1 MTAEANPQAELAAL
15 RAQVSELQAEVE
27 RLRPIKERAQTL
39 EAQMRILSTNVPLLL
54 LALDRDGVYTFSD
67 GKALEIVG
75 LQPGQLV
82 GMSVFDAFA
91 AFPDFLAAVRKA
103 LSGTPANVRTD
114 DTERMVGLDHWLTP
128 IFDAEGRPDGVFG
141 VSIDMTRQIAA
152 EHERTQLQEE
162 IIEAQ
167 RAALRELSTPLIP
180 IAENVIAMPLVG
192 SIDTARAQ
200 QIMETLLEGIAD
212 QQADVAILDI
222 TGVRV
227 VDTQVANAL
236 LRAAQAAKLLGT
248 RVILTGIRAEVAQ
261 TLVGL
266 GADMSSITT
275 AATLQDGVTLALHAE
290 V

>member
-15 RAQVSELQAEVE
+15 RAQVAELQAEVE
-27 RLRPIKERAQTL
+27 RLRPIEQRAQTL
-39 EAQMRILSTNVPLLL
+39 EAYMHVISTNVPLLM
-54 LALDRDGVYTFSD
+54 LALDRDGIYTFSD

-75 LQPGQLV
+75 AQPGQLV
-82 GMSVFDAFA
+82 GASVFEAFA
-91 AFPDFLAAVRKA
+91 AFPEFLAAVRQA
-103 LSGTPANVRTD
+103 MNGTPTNVRTD
-114 DTERMVGLDHWLTP
+114 DLERMVGLDHWLAP
-128 IFDAEGRPDGVFG
+128 LLDADGKPNGVFG

-192 SIDTARAQ
+192 SIDTSRAQ

-275 AATLQDGVTLALHAE
+275 AATLQAGVALALHVEA
-290 V
+290 

>member
-1 MTAEANPQAELAAL
+1 MSGEANPQDELAAL
-15 RAQVSELQAEVE
+15 RAQVNELQAEVT
-27 RLRPIKERAQTL
+27 RLRPL
-39 EAQMRILSTNVPLLL
+39 EQRVHLFAEQMRIMSTHVPLLMFV
-54 LALDRDGVYTFSD
+54 LDRNGVYTFSD
-67 GKALEIVG
+67 GKALEMVG

-82 GMSVFDAFA
+82 GASVFDAFA
-91 AFPDFLAAVRKA
+91 DYPDFLAAVRTA
-103 LSGTPANVRTD
+103 LAGTATNVRTD
-114 DTERMVGLDHWLTP
+114 DLERMVGLDHWIAPLY
-128 IFDAEGRPDGVFG
+128 DANGQPDGVFG
-141 VSIDMTRQIAA
+141 VSIDMTKQIAA
-152 EHERTQLQEE
+152 EHQRAHLQEE

-192 SIDTARAQ
+192 TIDTARAQ
-200 QIMETLLEGIAD
+200 QIMETLLEGIAE

-266 GADMSSITT
+266 GADLSSITT
-275 AATLQDGVTLALHAE
+275 AATLQDGVALALHTAA
-290 V
+290 

>member
-1 MTAEANPQAELAAL
+1 MTAEANPQAELATL
-15 RAQVSELQAEVE
+15 RAQVRELQAEVE
-27 RLRPIKERAQTL
+27 RLRPFEQRARTL
-39 EAQMRILSTNVPLLL
+39 EAYTHVLATDVPLLMF
-54 LALDRDGVYTFSD
+54 ALDHEGVYTFSD
-67 GKALEIVG
+67 GKALELVG
-75 LQPGQLV
+75 MKPGQLV
-82 GMSVFDAFA
+82 GASVFEAFA
-91 AFPDFLAAVRKA
+91 DYPEFLAAVRTA
-103 LSGTPANVRTD
+103 LAGTPANVRTD
-114 DTERMVGLDHWLTP
+114 DLERMVGLDHWIAPLR
-128 IFDAEGRPDGVFG
+128 DAEGRPNGVFC

-192 SIDTARAQ
+192 SIDSSRAQ
-200 QIMETLLEGIAD
+200 QIMETLLEGIAE

-275 AATLQDGVTLALHAE
+275 AATLQAGVALALHVE